1 MEYPNAVMK
10 MGEVVNKTLHKK
22 VLRKIL
28 QSSLTLSCL
37 RNGEQRN

>member
-1 MEYPNAVMK
+1 MK
-10 MGEVVNKTLHKK
+10 LIGNVDKTLHKK

-37 RNGEQRN
+37 RNGEQGNKEKKTEH